1 MSSTLIDFLLCGLA
15 YVLLSYFLGACT
27 KRRQKKSSGSDGGM
41 GGKSEIAPPVLD
53 LPPGVTWPKQE
64 LVESE

>member
-1 MSSTLIDFLLCGLA
+1 
-15 YVLLSYFLGACT
+15 
-27 KRRQKKSSGSDGGM
+27 M

>member
-15 YVLLSYFLGACT
+15 YVLLSYFLAAWT
-27 KRRQKKSSGSDGGM
+27 KIRRKKSSGSDGGM